1 MSPDN
6 APPKGRS
13 RGSSTKPKSS
23 SSSRST
29 RSKSSNSRSTSSRA
43 GSNGRGGSSSR
54 QSARSK
60 SGGTASRTRSSAS
73 RTRSQASQRGT
84 EQANG
89 AGEAVKEK
97 AGKVADAGQSAAKSV
112 LVPVATATIGAAAGV
127 VGGIVLGRTKLTR
140 KRKVL
145 GVPVPGTGK
154 GLDGFARQVG
164 EAGKQLGNLATEVRE
179 AREKAEQV
187 GKALS

>member
-6 APPKGRS
+6 APTKRRS
-13 RGSSTKPKSS
+13 GGSSAKPKSS

-29 RSKSSNSRSTSSRA
+29 RSKSSNSKP
-43 GSNGRGGSSSR
+43 
-54 QSARSK
+54 K
-60 SGGTASRTRSSAS
+60 SGGTATRTRSSAS
-73 RTRSQASQRGT
+73 RTRSQTTRRATAQSNGT
-84 EQANG
+84 
-89 AGEAVKEK
+89 GEAVKEK
-97 AGKVADAGQSAAKSV
+97 AGNVAEAGQNAAKSV
-112 LVPVATATIGAAAGV
+112 LVPVATATVAAAAGV
-127 VGGIVLGRTKLTR
+127 VGGVLLGRTKLTR